1 MINSFASVSKRL
13 QLQVQF
19 CKVRFHIHRQT
30 CRPLL
35 LGALI
40 FLPLLLQTA
49 TGAPARLL
57 REGDASIQPLD
68 ISKLP
73 PGTEAKLYSDLLK
86 GNNFDVF
93 LHSLPAADLNLEV
106 GFVDTESSAA
116 GQHTFSVDANGTPLD
131 ANLDVWSKAGGGQ
144 KPWVMKTA
152 YAHTG
157 GPLAI
162 HFIGLNKPAFVNY
175 IRISDSNGN
184 ELAFGTAGD
193 WKNSERIKLLDAR
206 SRPFRRVKVGE
217 VPFFNADHSPV
228 GTWSSFVYGMEES
241 GGVQVCKWGGGKM
254 TLIPDQGV
262 IIAVKNGATK
272 RIMPFAVKQSSL
284 DKTARIT
291 DKEVIRKL
299 GACTDE
305 WTIPMGVSWTH
316 YTPVWAMKDWDKAS
330 DEERRRFAL
339 PVTWMQYRI
348 DNRSGKDE
356 TQLLFSLQQPAERAK
371 GWIGFDGYVI
381 DSTTSIAVKTGDA
394 ELLSPEQAK
403 NSFAVD
409 GATSAFC
416 VHVPAGAQKEIT
428 FYIAQYKH
436 GNTGQLEGHALRLMC
451 DALYSDINYI
461 LRTAQTALPSVINRC
476 KEVDKRLAD
485 CGQDEERRFLAAH
498 ALHSYQFNSILQTTD
513 KKEPVWAI
521 EEGECGYANTFDL
534 TVDQVFYEL
543 AMHPWTV
550 RNELD
555 NFSKIFSYTDEL
567 TLPGQE
573 QRFPGGIGFCHDMG
587 RNVGFSTREKGAAY
601 GTLMTQEEL
610 QNWIICAALYWKATG
625 DNAWLEANRD
635 LIQQALKSMQLRD
648 DLDPA
653 KRDGITTY
661 ISNVKGRPAGEIT
674 TYDAMD
680 KSLQTPQDSLYIAV
694 KSFACYLMLKP
705 VFLQLG
711 EPALATE
718 TQEAVAYTSKG
729 ILSHWDESRRYFP
742 AVFGGKS
749 TSGIIPAIEGLAYP
763 YAMGLT
769 KEVSADGP
777 NGKLISRLKAHLN
790 TILVPGVCV
799 DAKTGAWNLSSTS
812 ATTWVSKVYLN
823 QFVAEN
829 VLGLKSAATG
839 SEADAAHYAYEVL
852 GAPVVCWSDQIYT
865 DSHTAYGCRHYPR
878 GVTSALWWLW
888 SPNR

>member
-1 MINSFASVSKRL
+1 MSL
-13 QLQVQF
+13 
-19 CKVRFHIHRQT
+19 
-30 CRPLL
+30 
-35 LGALI
+35 
-40 FLPLLLQTA
+40 A
-49 TGAPARLL
+49 TPHELY
-57 REGDASIQPLD
+57 
-68 ISKLP
+68 
-73 PGTEAKLYSDLLK
+73 PGVLSGLS
-86 GNNFDVF
+86 FDVF
-93 LHSLPAADLNLEV
+93 VHELPAQNVTIEL
-106 GFVDTESSAA
+106 GFIDTVSKEA
-116 GQHTFSVDANGTPLD
+116 GQNTFQVAANGAPLD
-131 ANLDVWSKAGGGQ
+131 ANLDVWSKAGGAF
-144 KPWVMKTA
+144 KPWVMKTH

-157 GPLAI
+157 GGLAI
-162 HFIGLNKPAFVNY
+162 QFTGLSKPAFVSY
-175 IRISDSNGN
+175 ARITDSNGK
-184 ELAFGTAGD
+184 ELAFGTAAD

-228 GTWSSFVYGMEES
+228 GSWSSFIYGMEES

-262 IIAVKNGATK
+262 IIAVRNGPTE
-272 RIMPFAVKQSSL
+272 RIMPFACKQPSL
-284 DKTARIT
+284 GTTTRIT
-291 DKEVIRKL
+291 DKEVTRKL

-316 YTPVWAMKDWDKAS
+316 YTPAWHMQDWEKAS
-330 DEERRRFAL
+330 DEDRRRFAL

-348 DNRSGKDE
+348 DNRTGKEE
-356 TQLLFSLQQPAERAK
+356 TQLLFSLQQSAERAK
-371 GWIGFDGYVI
+371 GWNGFDGYVV
-381 DSTTSIAVKTGDA
+381 DSTSSIAVKTGDA
-394 ELLSPEQAK
+394 ELLTAEQAK
-403 NSFAVD
+403 ERFGVD

-416 VHVPAGAQKEIT
+416 IHVPAGSQKEVT

-436 GNTGQLEGHALRLMC
+436 GNTGKLEDQTLKLMC
-451 DALYSDINYI
+451 DALFSDISDI
-461 LRTAQTALPSVINRC
+461 FQTAQAIQPDVIARC
-476 KEVDKRLAD
+476 KEVDKMLAD
-485 CGQDEERRFLAAH
+485 CRQDEERQFLAAH
-498 ALHSYQFNSILQTTD
+498 ALHSYQFNSILQATE

-521 EEGECGYANTFDL
+521 EEGECGYANTLDL

-567 TLPGQE
+567 TLPGQK
-573 QRFPGGIGFCHDMG
+573 QRVPGGVGFCHDMG

-635 LIQQALKSMQLRD
+635 IFKQSLKSMQLRD

-653 KRDGITTY
+653 KRDGVTTY
-661 ISNVKGRPAGEIT
+661 VSNFKDRTGEIT

-680 KSLQTPQDSLYIAV
+680 QSLQVPQNSLYIAV

-711 EPALATE
+711 ETALAKE
-718 TQEAVAYTSKG
+718 AQDAVAYTSKG
-729 ILSHWDESRRYFP
+729 ILSHWDGTRNYFP
-742 AVFGGKS
+742 AVFGGKG

-769 KEVSADGP
+769 REVALDGP
-777 NGKLISRLKAHLN
+777 NAELIGRLKTHLN

-799 DAKTGAWNLSSTS
+799 DAKTGAWNLSSSS

-829 VLGLKSAATG
+829 VLGMKNAATG
-839 SEADAAHYAYEVL
+839 LDADAAHFAYEVL
-852 GAPVVCWSDQIYT
+852 GAPVVCWTDQIYT

-888 SPNR
+888 PPGR